1 MRFKL
6 NLAEFL
12 SSRFWMYSIKVEQWT
27 MYIYEI
33 DEMTKSN
40 FNEQLVKS

>member
-12 SSRFWMYSIKVEQWT
+12 FSRFWMYSIKVEQWT
-27 MYIYEI
+27 LYIYEI
-33 DEMTKSN
+33 DEMIRLN
-40 FNEQLVKS
+40 FNERPVQS